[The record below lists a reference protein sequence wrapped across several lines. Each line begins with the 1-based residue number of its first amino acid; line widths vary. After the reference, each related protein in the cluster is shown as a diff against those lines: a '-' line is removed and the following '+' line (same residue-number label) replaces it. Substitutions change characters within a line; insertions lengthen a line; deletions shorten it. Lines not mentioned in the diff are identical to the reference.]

1 MTIESIEI
9 SDLSEIAALQPK
21 DWPDIVPDIEYY
33 IHSPFCR
40 AIKVVENGVIAGIGA
55 NIFFED
61 TCWLAH
67 IIVSESYRNKG
78 IGTAIVAD
86 LMNYATYEGYD
97 TQSLIAT
104 ELGEP
109 IYTKAGFK
117 KVTDYL
123 FFKRLNSSHIETKSE
138 RIMLYSAQYK
148 KGLLELDRY
157 VTGEN
162 RINILE
168 KHLPAS
174 YLIANQDE
182 VLAFYLPSLGEG
194 PIISRDKEA
203 GIELMQWK
211 YSTVDKAVLP
221 DENIAGIEF
230 LLANGFIQVST
241 CSRMLFGKEIPYHP
255 EMIYSRIRGNVG

>member
-1 MTIESIEI
+1 MIIESIEI
-9 SDLSEIAALQPK
+9 SGLSNIAALQPK
-21 DWPDIVPDIEYY
+21 DWPNILPDIEYY

-40 AIKVVENGVIAGIGA
+40 AIKVVENGSIAGIGA
-55 NIFFED
+55 NIFFEG

-67 IIVSESYRNKG
+67 IIVSESYRNRG

-86 LMNYATYEGYD
+86 LMNYAKFEGYD
-97 TQSLIAT
+97 TQMLIAT

-109 IYTKAGFK
+109 IYAKAGFK

-123 FFKRLNSSHIETKSE
+123 FFKRTVPSHTEVKTE
-138 RIMLYSAQYK
+138 RIMPYSAQYK

-168 KHLPAS
+168 KHLPSA
-174 YLIANQDE
+174 YLIANQHE
-182 VLAFYLPSLGEG
+182 VLALYIPSLGEG
-194 PIISRDKEA
+194 TIIAKNKEA
-203 GIELMQWK
+203 GIELMQYK
-211 YSTVDKAVLP
+211 HATADKAVLP
-221 DENIAGIEF
+221 AENIAGIEF
-230 LLANGFIQVST
+230 LLANGFVQVSK
-241 CSRMLFGKEIPYHP
+241 CARMLYGKEIPYHP